1 MSHLGTYLKILLSF
15 FCFCCRAGHGRG
27 RPRQQVQ
34 TCAPTGDWEF
44 QISDFGFRIYLRWT
58 PLCSGSDFGPNGH
71 RERISNCRPRN
82 SWLPCRSSPLSSTN
96 WPNKFSSNLL
106 GLLSH
111 TDIMA
116 QGLVLRWTGTD
127 EDVRANR
134 WMGTGMDKE
143 VPANRIFLLLLP
155 GRVRMQTC
163 APTGDWE
170 FQISDFGFRIYL
182 RWTPLCSGS
191 DFGPNGHRE
200 RISNCR
206 PRNSW
211 LPCRSSPLSSTNWP
225 NKFSSNLLGL
235 LSHTDIMAQGLVL
248 RWTGTDE
255 DVRANRWMGTGMDKE
270 VPANRSILN
279 WNHQTPFTYSHIYT
293 FSHLHSWT
301 PKPAEFPNPDF

>member
-1 MSHLGTYLKILLSF
+1 MSRIGTYLKILLSF

-82 SWLPCRSSPLSSTN
+82 SWLPCRS
-96 WPNKFSSNLL
+96 
-106 GLLSH
+106 G
-111 TDIMA
+111 
-116 QGLVLRWTGTD
+116 
-127 EDVRANR
+127 
-134 WMGTGMDKE
+134 
-143 VPANRIFLLLLP
+143 
-155 GRVRMQTC
+155 
-163 APTGDWE
+163 
-170 FQISDFGFRIYL
+170 
-182 RWTPLCSGS
+182 
-191 DFGPNGHRE
+191 
-200 RISNCR
+200 
-206 PRNSW
+206 
-211 LPCRSSPLSSTNWP
+211 PLSSTNWP

-270 VPANRSILN
+270 VPANRSILY

-301 PKPAEFPNPDF
+301 PKPAEFLEPDFQFLNRLIFCNISADYAS